1 MELHTSPQREFGE
14 SARFRLSD
22 YGVYQELANWGIW
35 PGLGITAQGVECRGV
50 KPQKPRS
57 HMKPLLFAVLLAAIF
72 CAPSSAQDLSPAD
85 QTAADAAIKV
95 IRPEAIAAHMR
106 FLSDD
111 LIEGR
116 QTGARGHEIAA
127 HYVASELESMGLAP
141 AGVNGTWFQ
150 PVPLRKVDLVP
161 EQSSFELVRDGKGRT
176 LAFAEDYIMGG
187 NALEIDTS
195 VDAGVVFVGF
205 GVTAPEFQYDDYAGV
220 DVHGK
225 VVVML
230 RGAPPRF
237 PSTERAYFSDSVVKT
252 RNAAA
257 HGAVGIIA
265 VLAPEFL
272 EHYKWSW
279 LVPQVLAG
287 SMSWLDPKGVPADTV
302 PEIRASALMNESGA
316 SALFAG
322 APQTLPE
329 IFAASRES
337 KSASFPLPVNVKIHK
352 VSRFTPVES
361 HNVIAKLAGSDP
373 KLAQEYVVFTAHVD
387 HLGICRPSEE
397 DTICHGAF
405 DNASGTSAVL
415 EVARAF
421 SSLPRPPRRSIL
433 FVFVTGEEKGLLGS
447 DYFAHFPTVPIEN
460 IVADVNIDGAPGLL
474 WPNKDIVPLGAE
486 HSSLSK
492 DVEVAARNKGYT
504 ISPDPIPEEV
514 IFIRSDQYSFVK
526 QGVPAVFM
534 SSGMQSADP
543 KIDGAAV
550 FRKWSSSIYHTPKD
564 NMSQQFYFDS
574 AARSTGLSFLVG
586 YEVAQQAERP
596 TWNAG
601 DFFGTRFA
609 QKH

>member
-1 MELHTSPQREFGE
+1 
-14 SARFRLSD
+14 
-22 YGVYQELANWGIW
+22 
-35 PGLGITAQGVECRGV
+35 
-50 KPQKPRS
+50 
-57 HMKPLLFAVLLAAIF
+57 MKCFWFAVLLAATF
-72 CAPSSAQDLSPAD
+72 CAPSGAQELSQAD
-85 QTAADAAIKV
+85 QAAANAAVKV
-95 IRPEAIAAHMR
+95 IRPEAIAGHMR

-111 LIEGR
+111 LLEGR

-127 HYVASELESMGLAP
+127 RYVATELESMGLAP
-141 AGVNGTWFQ
+141 AGLNGTWFQ

-161 EQSSFELVRDGKGRT
+161 EQSSFELVRDGKRET

-187 NALEIDTS
+187 DALETDTS
-195 VDAGVVFVGF
+195 VDAGVAFVGF

-237 PSTERAYFSDSVVKT
+237 PSTERAYFSDSVVKA

-257 HGAVGIIA
+257 RGAVGIITI
-265 VLAPEFL
+265 LAPDFFER
-272 EHYKWSW
+272 YKWSW
-279 LVPQVLAG
+279 IVPQMRAG
-287 SMSWLDPKGVPADTV
+287 SMWWLDPKGVPADTV

-316 SALFAG
+316 LALFAG
-322 APQTLPE
+322 APETLPE

-337 KSASFPLPVNVKIHK
+337 KCASFLLPVKVKIHR
-352 VSRFTPVES
+352 VSRYTPVES
-361 HNVIAKLAGSDP
+361 RNVIARLAGSDT
-373 KLAQEYVVFTAHVD
+373 KFAQQYVVFTAHVD
-387 HLGICRPSEE
+387 HLGICRPAEE
-397 DTICHGAF
+397 DTVCHGAW

-421 SSLPRPPRRSIL
+421 SSLPRAPRRSIL

-447 DYFAHFPTVPIEN
+447 DYFAHFPTVPIKN
-460 IVADVNIDGAPGLL
+460 IVADVNIDGVAGLL
-474 WPNKDIVPLGAE
+474 WPNKDIVVPGAE

-492 DVEVAARNKGYT
+492 DVEAAARNMGYT
-504 ISPDPIPEEV
+504 ISPDPSPEEV

-534 SSGMQSADP
+534 WTGMQSADP
-543 KIDGAAV
+543 KVDGAALLH
-550 FRKWSSSIYHTPKD
+550 KWFSSIYHTPKD

-586 YEVAQQAERP
+586 FEVAQQAERP
-596 TWNAG
+596 TWNGG
-601 DFFGTRFA
+601 DFFGMRFA
-609 QKH
+609 PKY